1 LLKAL
6 YLILLHLDVRQLF
19 SSSLILQGL
28 LFPPLQLQKLVSFSL
43 YLFPNAVLLLLGLYL
58 FAALL
63 LLLRFFPLT
72 LAFLFEHTLIECFLI
87 ALGSLFGSV
96 AFVCRGGGSRVVK
109 MVGGLHYNDSNAK
122 KLLNGTGI
130 LIVRELYWKKERM
143 KIGKEVVIRLL
154 ILNMLFNY
162 DY

>member
-1 LLKAL
+1 
-6 YLILLHLDVRQLF
+6 
-19 SSSLILQGL
+19 
-28 LFPPLQLQKLVSFSL
+28 
-43 YLFPNAVLLLLGLYL
+43 
-58 FAALL
+58 
-63 LLLRFFPLT
+63 
-72 LAFLFEHTLIECFLI
+72 
-87 ALGSLFGSV
+87 
-96 AFVCRGGGSRVVK
+96 